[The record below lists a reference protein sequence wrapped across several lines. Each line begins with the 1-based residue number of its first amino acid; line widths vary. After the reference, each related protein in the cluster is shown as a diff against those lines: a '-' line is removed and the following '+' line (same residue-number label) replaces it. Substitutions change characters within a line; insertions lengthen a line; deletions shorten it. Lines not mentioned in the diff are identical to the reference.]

1 MSVQFTPISGAY
13 LQDDNNPS
21 GSTLSL
27 SGSIENAII
36 DGNYCATAFYLTAP
50 HKWSAGV
57 DLGSV
62 KVVTEMIL
70 YDWFLNQAG
79 IWGGGGYDHIQ
90 IWRSDDNSNWI
101 LVQDYHPPTRVVGSD
116 PGCIDFKMVC
126 TLSTPATARYW
137 KMNASENGLCS
148 AAGGWLYMAEID
160 IYGLVPEAKQQT
172 ILSDAHVVGPV
183 QQTILSDAVAFGEN
197 QQLITS
203 DAHIFPASSPDPFV
217 FESTPAYTSFSLK
230 TKDESKLTL
239 LDVKLKHTCDH
250 NLPSGKYNLNSC
262 PRCLGKGYYFDIK
275 FSPRGDV
282 LTVSEIEKLLQELV
296 KITLTSKGGNFF
308 HDEYGSHVSDSI
320 GMVQSKNFRE
330 ARLKQSI
337 IDAVLRLRYLQ
348 RDGIEKGYR
357 FSLKEL
363 IDKISKIEIY
373 EIENNPTQLG
383 FKVTVQTVEGMTAIL
398 QGSVT
403 L

>member
-1 MSVQFTPISGAY
+1 MRIY
-13 LQDDNNPS
+13 
-21 GSTLSL
+21 
-27 SGSIENAII
+27 
-36 DGNYCATAFYLTAP
+36 
-50 HKWSAGV
+50 
-57 DLGSV
+57 
-62 KVVTEMIL
+62 
-70 YDWFLNQAG
+70 
-79 IWGGGGYDHIQ
+79 WGGA
-90 IWRSDDNSNWI
+90 N
-101 LVQDYHPPTRVVGSD
+101 
-116 PGCIDFKMVC
+116 
-126 TLSTPATARYW
+126 
-137 KMNASENGLCS
+137 
-148 AAGGWLYMAEID
+148 
-160 IYGLVPEAKQQT
+160 QQT
-172 ILSDAHVVGPV
+172 ILSDAYIFFENN
-183 QQTILSDAVAFGEN
+183 QQTILSDANVLNYSIQQTILSEANIVIDNN
-197 QQLITS
+197 QQLIIS
-203 DAHIFPASSPDPFV
+203 DAYIIPATSPDSFV
-217 FESTPAYTSFSLK
+217 FESAPAYTSFSLK
-230 TKDESKLTL
+230 TKDESKITL

-250 NLPSGKYNLNSC
+250 NLPSGKYTLNDC

-275 FSPRGDV
+275 FSPKGDV
-282 LTVSEIEKLLQELV
+282 FTVSEIEKLLQELV

-308 HDEYGSHVSDSI
+308 HDEYGSYVSDSI

-373 EIENNPTQLG
+373 EIENDPTQLG